1 MNLNKNLGRIVFD
14 PTIKII
20 DEKLFDVVSTKK
32 EEWDEFYPDTKEIF
46 SYKVIVLLRNRV
58 RIRVYINVNYRCNM
72 MNWRSYSG
80 IIIHVNNTSIVW
92 YSKR

>member
-32 EEWDEFYPDTKEIF
+32 EEWDEFYPDAKERF
-46 SYKVIVLLRNRV
+46 DVKL
-58 RIRVYINVNYRCNM
+58 
-72 MNWRSYSG
+72 
-80 IIIHVNNTSIVW
+80 
-92 YSKR
+92 